1 MPRAQSVPPG
11 PGDDRTTERRLVPS
25 APYESVA
32 AESSREVS
40 QEDFLFHLYRGSEL
54 LQENRVLEAKEELE
68 SALTMQPS
76 DPKGQD
82 LLGAVYFRLGMYP
95 RAIQIYEALEIAFPN
110 DASIKVNLALGYLKT
125 GQPEPARR
133 VLQDAVRLQPEH
145 KRAWGYLGLC
155 QQKLGD
161 LESAQ
166 IAFERGGHAMMARRM
181 TERMR
186 GVGTAPVDASSA
198 VDEGVRSVAETAFS
212 ELDAGELRFALA
224 EPGRARASDADW
236 HTVEMGEATK
246 PARSAPPPPM
256 TQPPRSVHE
265 TKTVPPPQ
273 PAAISTRIVP
283 PPMPGDATSEAI
295 EAASAPESVV
305 APSLL
310 GLPAGQTVAIH
321 ESGVVTASVT
331 GERAFATR
339 LDALRVVSGPIQ
351 TRVLH
356 RRTRDADTT
365 EVLGGIGS
373 PFVRVSGEA
382 QIVLGPRPS
391 HTLAVIALD
400 DELAFVREDALL
412 GFELRLSYENG
423 RLALD
428 PPGEGPRSS
437 EAVHV
442 AQLRGSGG
450 VVMELG
456 GELASLPCTAG
467 LPLLV
472 RREWIVAWLGRMV
485 PRALPPTESPSGQR
499 GLVSFSGSGTVLV
512 CAS

>member
-1 MPRAQSVPPG
+1 
-11 PGDDRTTERRLVPS
+11 
-25 APYESVA
+25 
-32 AESSREVS
+32 
-40 QEDFLFHLYRGSEL
+40 
-54 LQENRVLEAKEELE
+54 
-68 SALTMQPS
+68 
-76 DPKGQD
+76 
-82 LLGAVYFRLGMYP
+82 
-95 RAIQIYEALEIAFPN
+95 
-110 DASIKVNLALGYLKT
+110 
-125 GQPEPARR
+125 
-133 VLQDAVRLQPEH
+133 
-145 KRAWGYLGLC
+145 
-155 QQKLGD
+155 
-161 LESAQ
+161 
-166 IAFERGGHAMMARRM
+166 
-181 TERMR
+181 
-186 GVGTAPVDASSA
+186 
-198 VDEGVRSVAETAFS
+198 
-212 ELDAGELRFALA
+212 
-224 EPGRARASDADW
+224 
-236 HTVEMGEATK
+236 
-246 PARSAPPPPM
+246 
-256 TQPPRSVHE
+256 
-265 TKTVPPPQ
+265 
-273 PAAISTRIVP
+273 
-283 PPMPGDATSEAI
+283 MPGDATSEAI

-321 ESGVVTASVT
+321 QSGVVTASVT
-331 GERAFATR
+331 GEHAFATR